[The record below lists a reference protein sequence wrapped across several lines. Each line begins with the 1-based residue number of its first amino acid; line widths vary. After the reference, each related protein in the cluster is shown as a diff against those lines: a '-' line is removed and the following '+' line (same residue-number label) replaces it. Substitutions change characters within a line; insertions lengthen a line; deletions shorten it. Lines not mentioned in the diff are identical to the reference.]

1 MAVEIK
7 KFNGILDT
15 DTPDGEVNSNS
26 HIDARNVVFRG
37 DGIGKRVQNILGNV
51 KITNNLYN
59 TALSSG
65 KS

>member
-26 HIDARNVVFRG
+26 YRCKECCI
-37 DGIGKRVQNILGNV
+37 
-51 KITNNLYN
+51 
-59 TALSSG
+59 
-65 KS
+65 